1 MIDRFYAAKTAAS
14 AVARPSHFAAAEIK
28 VPKSPRENA
37 PKDKDRLLFETRL
50 CKTLGTTRI
59 IA

>member
-14 AVARPSHFAAAEIK
+14 AVARTQSFRGCRDTLK

-37 PKDKDRLLFETRL
+37 PKDRPLFETEL
-50 CKTLGTTRI
+50 CKTLGTARI
-59 IA
+59 NA